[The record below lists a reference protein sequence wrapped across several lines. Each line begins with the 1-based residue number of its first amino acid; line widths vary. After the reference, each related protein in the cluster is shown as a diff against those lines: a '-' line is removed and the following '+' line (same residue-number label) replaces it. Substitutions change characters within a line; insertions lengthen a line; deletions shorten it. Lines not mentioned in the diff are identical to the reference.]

1 MAIERDLRD
10 RMELELAGY
19 RSARHLSECV
29 RWIFWDDN
37 MDRALAQGYFE
48 RVDNGTYKVSYSYR
62 LTPKGMAELK
72 KAGPGFT
79 YGDADGRITIT
90 YRQGEAW
97 RSRCIKVGG
106 KQKRERAERLLS
118 VFESLV
124 TDAGAH
130 DRLALEKEGWFPSK
144 TTEPCHSL
152 VEAGLVERIERGSE
166 RAVAYYRL
174 SAKGKTVLI
183 AASRHKLLAKQ
194 EADRLAYEREL
205 EASRQ
210 KFEEDAI
217 AGRARLLKVQA
228 DDRRRLPRTIDV
240 RDWPD
245 FPGWQD

>member
-1 MAIERDLRD
+1 MAIAREQRD

-19 RSARHLSECV
+19 RSAKWLGDQAS
-29 RWIFWDDN
+29 WIFWDDN
-37 MDRALAQGYFE
+37 MERALAQGYFE
-48 RVDNGTYKVSYSYR
+48 RVDNGTFKNSYYYR
-62 LTPKGMAELK
+62 LTPKGRAELK

-90 YRQGEAW
+90 YRHGDTW
-97 RSRCIKVGG
+97 RSRCIKVGA
-106 KQKRERAERLLS
+106 QKRRERAERLLS
-118 VFESLV
+118 VFERLV

-152 VEAGLVERIERGSE
+152 VEAGLVERIVRGSE

-174 SAKGKTVLI
+174 SAKGKSVLL
-183 AASRHKLLAKQ
+183 AASRQKLLAQQ
-194 EADRLAYEREL
+194 EAARLAYEREVEL
-205 EASRQ
+205 RRQ
-210 KFEEDAI
+210 KLEEEAI
-217 AGRARLLKVQA
+217 AGRARLLKDQA
-228 DDRRRLPRTIDV
+228 GDRRRLPRSIDV

>member
-1 MAIERDLRD
+1 MAIDRDLRD

-19 RSARHLSECV
+19 RSARHLSDSV

-37 MDRALAQGYFE
+37 MERALAQGYFE
-48 RVDNGTYKVSYSYR
+48 RVDNGTFKVSYYYR
-62 LTPKGMAELK
+62 LTPKGVAELK

-90 YRQGEAW
+90 YRHGDAW
-97 RSRCIKVGG
+97 RSRCIKVGAQ
-106 KQKRERAERLLS
+106 QKRERADRLLS

-144 TTEPCHSL
+144 TTEPCYSL
-152 VEAGLVERIERGSE
+152 VEAGLVERIERGVE

-174 SAKGKTVLI
+174 SPKGKAVLL
-183 AASRHKLLAKQ
+183 AASRQKLLAQQ

-205 EASRQ
+205 EMRRQ
-210 KFEEDAI
+210 KLEEEAI
-217 AGRARLLKVQA
+217 AGRARLLKEQA
-228 DDRRRLPRTIDV
+228 SARHRLPRTIDV
-240 RDWPD
+240 RDWLD
-245 FPGWQD
+245 FPDWQG